1 MRELVAATK
10 KRKPIIPLVDPDEG
24 RGGMSLAQ
32 IHTQLVEADA
42 LFDKWEFDANAPRG
56 EALHTHLF
64 ASEPIEWNRSA
75 SLDLELWVLSAF
87 CRFGCKI
94 VLTDLC
100 MCPRQLA
107 LSRT

>member
-75 SLDLELWVLSAF
+75 SLDLELWGGLCYQPFVASA
-87 CRFGCKI
+87 
-94 VLTDLC
+94 VDWSVC
-100 MCPRQLA
+100 MRPQLA